1 MARFAPRPTYANVVS
16 TVCLILVLGG
26 SALAADSLTGAG
38 TAQQQVYVCVKKSG
52 KGKGQMRVV
61 AVKTKCKK
69 AERKLSWAAQGP
81 AGPAGPAG
89 PSGSSGVSAAGA
101 SGVSS
106 GAVEFYALTQ
116 CPAGWS
122 TYEPARGRYVVGVNP
137 GGNVEGAVGTALDD
151 AENRPVGQ
159 HNHGVNDPGHRHRVL
174 QASPILVGGNVVPQR
189 IMGTTSASQLTALP
203 DNPASLQ
210 QALSNETTGITL
222 DPAGSV
228 PGTNAPYV
236 QLLACKKD

>member
-26 SALAADSLTGAG
+26 SAVAADSLTGAG
-38 TAQQQVYVCVKKSG
+38 SSSSQPIYVCIKKSG
-52 KGKGQMRVV
+52 KAKGQMRVV
-61 AVKTKCKK
+61 AAKTKCKRT
-69 AERKLSWAAQGP
+69 ERKTSWAAQGP
-81 AGPAGPAG
+81 AGPQGAAGVTAA
-89 PSGSSGVSAAGA
+89 GSSGVP
-101 SGVSS
+101 S
-106 GAVEFYALTQ
+106 GAVGFYALSQ

-122 TYEPARGRYVVGVNP
+122 PYEPARGRYPVGLNS
-137 GGNVEGAVGTALDD
+137 GGTVEGSVGTTLGDN
-151 AENRPVGQ
+151 ENRPVGQ

-174 QASPILVGGNVVPQR
+174 QASPILVGGNVVPSR
-189 IMGTTSASQLTALP
+189 VMGTTSSSQLTALP

-210 QALSNETTGITL
+210 QALSNETTGITV
-222 DPAGSV
+222 DSAGSV

>member
-38 TAQQQVYVCVKKSG
+38 SSSEQIYVCVKKSG

-61 AVKTKCKK
+61 SAKAKCKK
-69 AERKLSWAAQGP
+69 SERKTSWATQ
-81 AGPAGPAG
+81 GPAGPAG
-89 PSGSSGVSAAGA
+89 PSGPSGVTAAGA
-101 SGVSS
+101 SGVPT
-106 GAVEFYALTQ
+106 GAVSFFAASQ

-122 TYEPARGRYVVGVNP
+122 PYEPARGRYVVGLSS
-137 GGNVEGAVGTALDD
+137 GGTVEGAAGTALGDN
-151 AENRPVGQ
+151 ENRPVGQ

-210 QALSNETTGITL
+210 QALSDETTGITL

>member
-26 SALAADSLTGAG
+26 SAVAADSLTGAG
-38 TAQQQVYVCVKKSG
+38 SSSSQQIYVCVKKSG
-52 KGKGQMRVV
+52 KGKGQIRVV
-61 AVKTKCKK
+61 AAKTKCKRT
-69 AERKLSWAAQGP
+69 ERKTSWATQGP
-81 AGPAGPAG
+81 AGPQGPA
-89 PSGSSGVSAAGA
+89 GVSAAGA
-101 SGVSS
+101 SGVPS
-106 GAVEFYALTQ
+106 GAIAFYAQSQ

-122 TYEPARGRYVVGVNP
+122 PYEPARGRYVVGL
-137 GGNVEGAVGTALDD
+137 GGGGTVEGAVGTPLGDN
-151 AENRPVGQ
+151 ENRPVGQ

-210 QALSNETTGITL
+210 QALSDETTGITL

-236 QLLACKKD
+236 QLLACKQD